1 VTDPDGQYVTV
12 SGVPLHYHDSGTG
25 PALLCIHGGAPGAD
39 GWGNFGQNVPALAKH
54 FRTLVPD
61 LPGYGR
67 SGAPAAAGGGYEQ
80 QAHAFAAMLGELG
93 ITKAHVVGMATGGA
107 VAMALALHY
116 PELLDRLVLVSSAGG
131 LPMFTPTPSEG
142 QLLIR
147 DYYRGDGPSPEKMR
161 RYLQMMLYDKS
172 LITDELVSDRY
183 EKSLHARTTDGGPR
197 EELWRDLDRI
207 TAPTL
212 IIWGRDNRVQGYD
225 NALFLLNRIRGADL
239 HLYSRTGLWVPF
251 EQQRKF
257 EDDVIAFLTRP
268 AVND

>member
-1 VTDPDGQYVTV
+1 VTDPDGQYVAV
-12 SGVPLHYHDSGTG
+12 GGASLHYHERGSG

-67 SGAPAAAGGGYEQ
+67 SGTPAVPGGQYEQ

-93 ITKAHVVGMATGGA
+93 VTKAHLVGMATGGGVA
-107 VAMALALHY
+107 VALAIHY

-131 LPMFTPTPSEG
+131 LPLFSPTPSEG
-142 QLLIR
+142 QKLIR
-147 DYYRGDGPSPEKMR
+147 DYYRGDGPSLEKMR

-172 LITDELVSDRY
+172 LVTEELVRDRY
-183 EKSLHARTTDGGPR
+183 EKSLYTRTSDAGPR
-197 EELWRDLDRI
+197 EELWQDLDLV

-225 NALFLLNRIRGADL
+225 NALFMLNRIRDADL
-239 HLYSRTGLWVPF
+239 HLYGHSGLWVPF
-251 EQQRKF
+251 EQQQKF
-257 EDDVIAFLTRP
+257 EDDVITFLTRP
-268 AVND
+268 